1 MECLKTLSAA
11 HLNTNLA
18 VYNFFKFCK
27 SSDDFSAC
35 CTWFAREVAIGVK
48 LKHQPAADTSDL
60 HCFFGIMF

>member
-35 CTWFAREVAIGVK
+35 CTWFAREVAKGVK
-48 LKHQPAADTSDL
+48 PAADTSDL
-60 HCFFGIMF
+60 LCFFGIMF